1 MTTYKHT
8 QIGYLMLFVLFAIT
22 LLYGIIL
29 TQTGLEFLVVL
40 IMAFVIFIL
49 SCFLTLQVMI
59 DENYLRVKFT
69 CGIFKKRFLLKD
81 IVSAKKVKNHWYY
94 GWGIRLWMWPYM
106 WVYNVSGFNAIEI
119 TTKNNKIYRI
129 GTDEPDKLEQAILQS
144 IQQAK

>member
-1 MTTYKHT
+1 
-8 QIGYLMLFVLFAIT
+8 MLFVLFAIT